1 MPDIGLSP
9 PGRRSRSVCG
19 TLNLLQS
26 NRQVLGAD
34 LKRSESRWGAE
45 MRLDARGGGGTDPC
59 GVSGCERGR
68 LGEALSNCP
77 SPTKASTAS
86 PLHLTRAMQA
96 GRFCH
101 V

>member
-1 MPDIGLSP
+1 
-9 PGRRSRSVCG
+9 
-19 TLNLLQS
+19 
-26 NRQVLGAD
+26 
-34 LKRSESRWGAE
+34 

-96 GRFCH
+96 GRVLSRIGDNYPSERSTCASGRARAAPRGGPGFESRA
-101 V
+101 